1 MSKIV
6 EGTNNADIINYPFG
20 ASYDDDTIYGYGGS
34 DVISGSFGDDTI
46 LGGSGNDIIDGE
58 DDNDTLKGGGGA
70 DLIDGG
76 NGIDTASY
84 GDSPAG
90 VTVSL
95 ISDMASGGDATGDE
109 LDDIENLIGSI
120 HADTLI
126 GDNGVNVLDGQG
138 GNDELKGYGGGDTL
152 RGSLGNDSLYGMDG
166 IDTLHG
172 QDGNDYLDGGA
183 GSDDMFGGIGND
195 TYVVDNA
202 GDDVFESVG
211 QGNDVVRASVSWTMT
226 AGASIETLETTNAA
240 GTAAISFTGNA
251 NANHLIGNNGGNY
264 LNGGGGADHMTG
276 NGGNDIYVVD
286 NALDWITE
294 TAGQGLDVV
303 QTSVS
308 WTLTPGAD
316 VETLHASN
324 WSSTDPLN
332 LTGNETG
339 NVVWGNAGNNVL
351 NGREGNDELIGVSG
365 EDSFLFN
372 TELDADTNVDVITGF
387 DANDTIWLDDD
398 IFSSGL
404 VTNNSVAGSQFVIG
418 AAALDAGDRI
428 IYNDVT
434 GAVYYDSDGTGGTA
448 AIQFA
453 TLSAGLAL
461 TNFDFFVVA

>member
-1 MSKIV
+1 MGKIV

-20 ASYDDDTIYGYGGS
+20 ASYDDDTIYGYGGN

-46 LGGSGNDIIDGE
+46 LGGSGNDTIDGE

-70 DLIDGG
+70 DVIDGG
-76 NGIDTASY
+76 DGIDTASY

-95 ISDMASGGDATGDE
+95 IGGMASGGDATGDE

-152 RGSLGNDSLYGMDG
+152 WGSLGNDSLYGMEG
-166 IDTLHG
+166 VDTLHG
-172 QDGNDYLDGGA
+172 QDGNDHLNGGA

-211 QGNDVVRASVSWTMT
+211 QGNDVVRASVSWSMT
-226 AGASIETLETTNAA
+226 AGASVETLETTNAA
-240 GTAAISFTGNA
+240 GTAAINFTGNA

-294 TAGQGLDVV
+294 TAGQGLDAV
-303 QTSVS
+303 QTNVS

-316 VETLHASN
+316 VETLHTTS

-351 NGREGNDELIGVSG
+351 NGGDGNDELIGVSG

-372 TELDADTNVDVITGF
+372 TALNAATNVDVITDF
-387 DANDTIWLDDD
+387 DVYSDTILLDQT
-398 IFSSGL
+398 IFSSSLGL
-404 VTNNSVAGSQFVIG
+404 GNISSGELVIG
-418 AAALDAGDRI
+418 AAALEANDRI
-428 IYNDVT
+428 IYNSAT
-434 GAVYYDSDGTGGTA
+434 GALYYDSDGVGGTA
-448 AIQFA
+448 QIQFA
-453 TLSAGLAL
+453 TLSTGLAL
-461 TNFDFFVVA
+461 TNLDFLVVA